1 VAPPPDINRHQP
13 VASRGGSAP
22 AFIGLTGA
30 VASGKSEALAAFARL
45 GAATLSSDAVTHEL
59 LGASEVREQLVERW
73 GEAVL
78 VDGRLERARVGE
90 IVFGR
95 PDELAWLE
103 SVLHPLVGER
113 IVEWRRSL
121 PAETAL
127 AVVEVPLL
135 FETGMEGVFDATV
148 SVVADDSTRAARA
161 GDRGTE
167 LLEGR
172 SGRQL
177 SQDEK
182 AARATH
188 VISNDGS
195 LAELEDRVARLV
207 PVLAA
212 LAPGAA

>member
-1 VAPPPDINRHQP
+1 M
-13 VASRGGSAP
+13 
-22 AFIGLTGA
+22 
-30 VASGKSEALAAFARL
+30 
-45 GAATLSSDAVTHEL
+45 THEL
-59 LGASEVREQLVERW
+59 LGTPEVREQLVERW

-78 VDGRLERARVGE
+78 VDGEVERAEVGE

-113 IVEWRRSL
+113 ILEWRQSL
-121 PAETAL
+121 PAETPL

-135 FETGMEGVFDATV
+135 FETGMEGAFDATV
-148 SVVADDSTRAARA
+148 CVVADDSIRAARA

-195 LAELEDRVARLV
+195 LAELEEQVARLM
-207 PVLAA
+207 PALTA

>member
-1 VAPPPDINRHQP
+1 M
-13 VASRGGSAP
+13 
-22 AFIGLTGA
+22 
-30 VASGKSEALAAFARL
+30 
-45 GAATLSSDAVTHEL
+45 THEL
-59 LGASEVREQLVERW
+59 LDAAEIRAQLVERW
-73 GEAVL
+73 GEGVL
-78 VDGRLERARVGE
+78 VDGRVERARVSE

-95 PDELAWLE
+95 PDELGWLE

-121 PAETAL
+121 PAETPL

-135 FETGMEGVFDATV
+135 FETGIEGVFDATV

-161 GDRGTE
+161 GSRGTE
-167 LLEGR
+167 LFEGR

-177 SQDEK
+177 SQNEK

-195 LAELEDRVARLV
+195 LAELEEQVARLV